1 MTVCKSLAMQLIKR
15 SVNDKKHQHLS
26 VTQEGFLLAINGFT
40 SVKKLGKSSRN
51 FVNYEMI
58 FSHILSGS
66 ILAGA
71 GIGIFWH
78 FFGQISLFNRLLWG
92 FFVLTTSLAA
102 LIGVMVYAGNQSLEP
117 LHRSMIVLSDSLG
130 VVSVVTAVYALL
142 NQRTLSLITFVTT
155 ILFGLLLFISLLL
168 PEVRVFTPVVPSL
181 GILILMLLAVFSL
194 LERNKRGLWVVLA
207 AMMMGLA
214 TKADAF
220 DGFIHPTD
228 FFHYANTLALWF
240 FGKAAERR

>member
-1 MTVCKSLAMQLIKR
+1 M
-15 SVNDKKHQHLS
+15 
-26 VTQEGFLLAINGFT
+26 
-40 SVKKLGKSSRN
+40 
-51 FVNYEMI
+51 MI

-71 GIGIFWH
+71 GVGVFWY
-78 FFGQISLFNRLLWG
+78 FFGRISLFNRLLWG
-92 FFVLTTSLAA
+92 LFLLTTSLAA
-102 LIGVMVYAGNQSLEP
+102 LMGVLLYAGYESLQP

-130 VVSVVTAVYALL
+130 VVCVVTAVYALL
-142 NQRTLSLITFVTT
+142 NQRVLSLLTFIST
-155 ILFGLLLFISLLL
+155 IIFGLFLFISLLL
-168 PEVRVFTPVVPSL
+168 PDVRVFTPIVPSL

-228 FFHYANTLALWF
+228 FYHYANALALWF
-240 FGKAAERR
+240 FGKAAERKVGIR